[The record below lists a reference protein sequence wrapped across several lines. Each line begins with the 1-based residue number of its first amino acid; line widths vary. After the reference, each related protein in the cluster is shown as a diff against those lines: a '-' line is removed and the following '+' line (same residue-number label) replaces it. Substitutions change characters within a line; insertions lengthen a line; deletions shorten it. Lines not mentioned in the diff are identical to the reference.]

1 MKPLINEIKANFR
14 NIYSEIEKSFI
25 NYIEKYTKEDKIKAL
40 IENISKEEKYTKIC
54 YEKIENFISNKSK
67 DDKIVD
73 HLNIVIVG
81 RAGIGK
87 TTLLNAVLNYDQEE
101 CLKTDFGKNCT
112 LGEPEYH
119 ESKKMPLLRIAD
131 SRGIDI
137 KDYNI
142 KQMSKSINKF
152 IQNNL
157 KSGDPDKFVHCIWY
171 CINGTRFEDIE
182 EETLKELS
190 KIYQANSIP
199 IIIVYTQAIINE
211 HVENMEKIINAKK
224 LYDFIPVLAKKT
236 KVFRTLIEPFG
247 IKELKEISF
256 KRAREAVKYSNYE
269 NYILQLQ
276 IDKKIKNQLEDMNK
290 KLDELITNKI
300 KIKLDKMSERKSD
313 EEICDYLNNLLFD
326 LISNSIYNETK
337 TYVSINSEK
346 LIAEFSKE
354 VIDKPL
360 KDSFETKFNDYI
372 KNKSEDICKE
382 ILDKERS
389 QINNFGISQEEIKT
403 KIDDLINENK
413 SLYQKAWI
421 TFIKKYFEDLF
432 QSYAKNFKEES
443 QKIYKE
449 ILKKN
454 NFQNCIQKLV
464 KERFD
469 EIEAKLK

>member
-1 MKPLINEIKANFR
+1 MKLKDYNIPNKSTLHLVLKKIKGEQLEKYLESVIKNLKEQKEKLEKTVQNLETENKKFHFFYETLNNEIKANFR

-182 EETLKELS
+182 EETLEELS

-199 IIIVYTQAIINE
+199 IIIVYTQAIIDE

-256 KRAREAVKYSNYE
+256 KRAREAIKYSNYE

-276 IDKKIKNQLEDMNK
+276 TDKKIKNQLEDMNK

-300 KIKLDKMSERKSD
+300 KIKLNKMSERKSD
-313 EEICDYLNNLLFD
+313 EEICDYLNELLFD
-326 LISNSIYNETK
+326 LISKAFIMK
-337 TYVSINSEK
+337 PK
-346 LIAEFSKE
+346 LMFRLI
-354 VIDKPL
+354 V
-360 KDSFETKFNDYI
+360 
-372 KNKSEDICKE
+372 KN
-382 ILDKERS
+382 
-389 QINNFGISQEEIKT
+389 
-403 KIDDLINENK
+403 
-413 SLYQKAWI
+413 
-421 TFIKKYFEDLF
+421 
-432 QSYAKNFKEES
+432 
-443 QKIYKE
+443 
-449 ILKKN
+449 
-454 NFQNCIQKLV
+454 
-464 KERFD
+464 
-469 EIEAKLK
+469 